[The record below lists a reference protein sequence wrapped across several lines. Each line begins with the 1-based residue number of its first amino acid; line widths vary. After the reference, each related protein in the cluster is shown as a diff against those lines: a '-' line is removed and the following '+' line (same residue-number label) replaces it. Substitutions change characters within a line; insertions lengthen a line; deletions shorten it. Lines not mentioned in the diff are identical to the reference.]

1 VKKKI
6 SNNTSLNKA
15 RIAKADE
22 FYTQLSDIEDEL
34 RHYKKHFRGKVI
46 LCNCDDPYES
56 NFFKYFAMNF
66 NSLGIKKLIATS
78 YVDSPVQ
85 GSLLS
90 LIDVKEIN
98 QTDNKHPYK
107 VEITAVTDENKDGAV
122 DLSDVE
128 YLLKNKRNVLTL
140 LKGDG
145 DFRSTECV
153 ELLKQADIVVTN
165 PPFSLFRE
173 YVQQLVKYDKKFL
186 ILGSLNAI
194 TYKEIFKLIKGNA
207 IWVGYNNYEQNN
219 TYIGTDGKKY
229 AKMGNTGWYTN
240 LDHTKRHEPLTLYKK
255 YSPKEFPHYDNY
267 DAINVDKVSDIP
279 LDYDGV
285 MGVPITFLDKYNPDQ
300 FEILGIAN
308 NVRWI
313 GYECL
318 TTINGIKI
326 YNRILIKIRST
337 TE

>member
-1 VKKKI
+1 
-6 SNNTSLNKA
+6 
-15 RIAKADE
+15 
-22 FYTQLSDIEDEL
+22 
-34 RHYKKHFRGKVI
+34 
-46 LCNCDDPYES
+46 
-56 NFFKYFAMNF
+56 MNF

-90 LIDVKEIN
+90 MLDVKEIN
-98 QTDNKHPYK
+98 QADNKKPYK

-145 DFRSTECV
+145 DFRSAECV

-194 TYKEIFKLIKGNA
+194 TYKEIFKLIKVNKVWLGHNTR
-207 IWVGYNNYEQNN
+207 IQIFKVPNSYQHNN
-219 TYIGTDGKKY
+219 TFVGSDGKKY
-229 AKMGNTGWYTN
+229 VKMGNIYWYTN
-240 LDHTKRHEPLTLYKK
+240 LDINKRHEELILYKK

-279 LDYDGV
+279 LDYNGV
-285 MGVPITFLDKYNPDQ
+285 MGVPITFLDKYNPEQ
-300 FEILGIAN
+300 FEIVGLGIATSGLEIGVSPYKPEHRKYREEIQKRGVVDGDLYMIN
-308 NVRWI
+308 NGVVEVP
-313 GYECL
+313 YA
-318 TTINGIKI
+318 
-326 YNRILIKIRST
+326 RILIKQVEAT
-337 TE
+337 L